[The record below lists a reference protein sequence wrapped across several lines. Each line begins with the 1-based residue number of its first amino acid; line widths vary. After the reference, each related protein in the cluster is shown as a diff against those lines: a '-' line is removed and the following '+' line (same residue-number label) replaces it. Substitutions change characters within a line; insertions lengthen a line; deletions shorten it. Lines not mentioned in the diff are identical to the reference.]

1 MHYCLFS
8 VRRAICMA
16 NLRPNFTNSILNYPQ
31 SNDSQAEDPLQAL
44 SNKKSVCVQCLWDN
58 PRFHTDST
66 FLYFLWKQTTPS
78 SPLLK
83 ALLTEQTYLNRA

>member
-1 MHYCLFS
+1 MYTAITTDNLCLYF
-8 VRRAICMA
+8 
-16 NLRPNFTNSILNYPQ
+16 LNSSLNYPQ
-31 SNDSQAEDPLQAL
+31 NIDSQAEDPLQAL
-44 SNKKSVCVQCLWDN
+44 SNQKSVCVQCLWDN

-66 FLYFLWKQTTPS
+66 FLYILWKQTTPS